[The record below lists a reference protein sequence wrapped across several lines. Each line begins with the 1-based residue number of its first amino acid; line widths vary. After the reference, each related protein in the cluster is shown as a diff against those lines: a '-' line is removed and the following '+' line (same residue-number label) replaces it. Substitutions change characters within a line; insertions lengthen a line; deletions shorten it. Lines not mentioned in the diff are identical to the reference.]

1 MDPNQLAAMQS
12 MIQSLATQVGSFTNS
27 VTNLGGK
34 LETVITSME
43 KSKTAAEAVAKAQQG
58 LAGTFGDT
66 ASLAESVAQSFR
78 RIKEGSKNM
87 EFFNNNIGGY
97 GKVIQTASERINTV
111 LKKVD
116 GFEIDD
122 DKIVKSFNDALTKS
136 LGASSSAQLASVA
149 KVKQFQ
155 QALGALGQV
164 ITATK
169 EQQSGLDFT
178 EIAKSINSLDKET
191 KQLVASM
198 TGIDLS
204 AAGNFTKTGII
215 KAGAKLTDQ
224 QKQQLTANLDSVT
237 KAFAENAQPDPKPF
251 KEQLFKAITGNMAPA
266 ATVGAKE
273 GLKAALSH
281 PSITTSVVST
291 LATTF
296 KAVGDVMLKGI
307 GNAMVDTATAFGKY
321 NVDADLGSSMVLRTS
336 MGELQQAA
344 FDNAQAML
352 ANSGGAKEFT
362 TQLKQMTSGEL
373 IRKAGY
379 DTAKALQITANTLT
393 TVRAVIGKEITGAV
407 AGKEADDMVNFFRQ
421 SAAVGHTTVEEYSN
435 LASQLANNAD
445 ITESL
450 NKLNV
455 TSRTVALQSIIATRD
470 QAMAMGL
477 SKDKALEFAS
487 AMVAARQDS
496 IASRFKTGAM
506 TVSMVSLARSQG
518 FAGMTQAEA
527 IELSTLQSK
536 GATRTAEEN
545 KRFEELIPK
554 AGEALA
560 FMRKGQE
567 GSGLAGLSTG
577 AFLEKFE
584 EGLGGSKY
592 GKALLLAA
600 EAPGRAGLAAQAPT
614 PGEADSIMG
623 TAIRATGDLWKTI
636 QTTLD
641 GIFTKGFTSAIFSA
655 TGATLLSVA
664 SMGLL
669 TMAINANTAI
679 QGGKTLGSL
688 AGSALG
694 GAKRVA
700 GTVAGS
706 VVGGAVLGAGVG
718 YGVSSMLDKEGA
730 TKGETVGGGVGG
742 ILGGVVGGATVGRVI
757 GGMIGTAFGGPV
769 GTAIGMGVGSV
780 VGHYVGTAI
789 GGMFGDKPAEK
800 VSTTGAPD
808 AGANVK
814 ADSYYMGSSSPS
826 QQVTQPILRQ
836 TEEQKAKYGA
846 PTDKSSPEY
855 LATIENTDVL
865 RGLLKA
871 QQTQNSLMT
880 DYIDIYKQTTE
891 PSSPFSFMPRPEK
904 EPHNAR

>member
-27 VTNLGGK
+27 VTDLGGK
-34 LETVITSME
+34 LGAVITSME
-43 KSKTAAEAVAKAQQG
+43 KSKTAAEAVAKAQRG

-66 ASLAESVAQSFR
+66 ADLAESVAQSFR

-97 GKVIQTASERINTV
+97 GKAIQTASERIDNV

-122 DKIVKSFNDALTKS
+122 EKIVDSFNKALSKS
-136 LGASSSAQLASVA
+136 VGASASAQLSSVA

-164 ITATK
+164 INATK
-169 EQQSGLDFT
+169 EQQAGLDFT
-178 EIAKSINSLDKET
+178 EISKSLNSLDKET

-198 TGIDLS
+198 TGIDLTS
-204 AAGNFTKTGII
+204 AGNFTKTGII

-224 QKQQLTANLDSVT
+224 QKQQLTANLNSIT
-237 KAFAENAQPDPKPF
+237 TAFAQGVQQPAPQPF
-251 KEQLFKAITGNMAPA
+251 QQQLFNVIAGNMAPA
-266 ATVGAKE
+266 ATVGAQQ
-273 GLKAALSH
+273 GLRAALSH
-281 PSITTSVVST
+281 PSITTAAVAT
-291 LATTF
+291 LSTTF
-296 KAVGDVMLKGI
+296 KAVGDLMLKSI
-307 GNAMVDTATAFGKY
+307 GAAMVDTATAFGKY
-321 NVDADLGSSMVLRTS
+321 NIDADLGSSIALRTS
-336 MGELQQAA
+336 MVNLQQTT

-352 ANSGGAKEFT
+352 ANSGGAKAFT
-362 TQLKQMTSGEL
+362 DQLKQMTSGEL

-379 DTAKALQITANTLT
+379 DTAKSLQITASTLT
-393 TVRAVIGKEITGAV
+393 TVRAVIGKEVSSAV
-407 AGKEADDMVNFFRQ
+407 AGKEADDMVKFFQQ
-421 SAAVGHTTVEEYSN
+421 SAAVGHSTVEEYAN
-435 LASQLANNAD
+435 LAAQLSNNAEV
-445 ITESL
+445 TESL

-455 TSRTVALQSIIATRD
+455 TSRTAALQSIIATRD

-477 SKDKALEFAS
+477 SKDKALEFAT
-487 AMVAARQDS
+487 AMVASKQDT

-506 TVSMVSLARSQG
+506 TVSMVGMARAQG

-527 IELSTLQSK
+527 IELQGLQAK
-536 GATRTAEEN
+536 GATRTAEET
-545 KRFEELIPK
+545 KRFEQLIPK

-560 FMRKGQE
+560 FLKKGQE
-567 GSGLAGLSTG
+567 GSGYGGLAVGT
-577 AFLEKFE
+577 FIEKFE

-600 EAPGRAGLAAQAPT
+600 EAPGRAGLAAQAT
-614 PGEADSIMG
+614 KPGELESTVG

-669 TMAINANTAI
+669 TLAINANTAI
-679 QGGKTLGSL
+679 QGGMTLKSM
-688 AGSALG
+688 AGAALG
-694 GAKRVA
+694 GAGRVA
-700 GTVAGS
+700 GKVAGS

-730 TKGETVGGGVGG
+730 TKAETTGGGLGGVGG
-742 ILGGVVGGATVGRVI
+742 AIGGATLGRII
-757 GGMIGTAFGGPV
+757 GGTLGTLGGPI
-769 GTAIGMGVGSV
+769 GTAIGMGVGSIA
-780 VGHYVGTAI
+780 GHYVGTAI
-789 GGMFGDKPAEK
+789 GGLFGEKPAEK
-800 VSTTGAPD
+800 VGPTSNVDMGAS
-808 AGANVK
+808 VK
-814 ADSYYMGSSSPS
+814 ADSYYIGSSSPS
-826 QQVTQPILRQ
+826 QQVTQPIVRQ
-836 TEEQKAKYGA
+836 VEQEKAKFGEA
-846 PTDKSSPEY
+846 SEKSSPEY
-855 LATIENTDVL
+855 QATLENTDVL

-871 QQTQNSLMT
+871 QQTQNSLMI

-891 PSSPFSFMPRPEK
+891 PTSPFSFMPRPEK